1 MPKRIDIRP
10 DATNANK
17 GTERGRYMVETSL
30 RETGAG
36 RSILLDADG
45 RIIAGNKTFEAATDI
60 GLPVRIVETDG
71 TELIAVQRTDLDLS
85 DPTGTARK
93 LAYYDNR
100 ASQVGLEWDAEQV
113 LADIT
118 AGVDLEAMFRQD
130 ELDELLKDLLPK
142 TEGDAEPQI
151 DRAAELNEVWQ
162 VRTGDVWAI
171 GDHRLVCGDCTD
183 PAAVAKVMMGEKA
196 VLMVTDPPYGVEYDP
211 MFRQE
216 ALGAADRRT
225 GVVQNDNRSEW
236 SDAWKLFSG
245 DVVYCWSAMLTAHTV
260 LSSFLSGG
268 FDVHAEIVWSK
279 PHFPFGRG
287 HYVAQ
292 HESCWYL
299 VRKGKVCNW
308 SGDKMQSTIWSIAL
322 DDTTDGGHGTQKPLE
337 CMARPIRNHG
347 QIGDI
352 VFDPFLGSGT
362 TLVACQN
369 LGRRGRGVEI
379 SPNYCAV
386 ILQRMQDAF
395 GIVGVR
401 LG

>member
-1 MPKRIDIRP
+1 MTKVSIRP

-183 PAAVAKVMMGEKA
+183 PAVVAKVMQEEKA
-196 VLMVTDPPYGVEYDP
+196 DAVVTDPPYGYDKGI
-211 MFRQE
+211 E
-216 ALGAADRRT
+216 ADETIGAAITVYSACMPLCYQAVTD
-225 GVVQNDNRSEW
+225 
-236 SDAWKLFSG
+236 DAWAIVDTPKKYISEFINASESSGWKTREPVLHMYRNSMANGVYGTNIFELSFVYSKGKPKVNHRNLNGVDVSRKAGHDNIHPTQKFSQSYQHFIKLFTG
-245 DVVYCWSAMLTAHTV
+245 DGSV
-260 LSSFLSGG
+260 
-268 FDVHAEIVWSK
+268 I
-279 PHFPFGRG
+279 
-287 HYVAQ
+287 
-292 HESCWYL
+292 
-299 VRKGKVCNW
+299 
-308 SGDKMQSTIWSIAL
+308 
-322 DDTTDGGHGTQKPLE
+322 
-337 CMARPIRNHG
+337 
-347 QIGDI
+347 
-352 VFDPFLGSGT
+352 FDPFLGSGT

-369 LGRRGRGVEI
+369 LGRRGRGCEI

-395 GIVGVR
+395 GLVGVR
-401 LG
+401 IDSQVNT

>member
-1 MPKRIDIRP
+1 MTKVSIRP

-71 TELIAVQRTDLDLS
+71 TELIAVQRVDLDLS

-162 VRTGDVWAI
+162 VKTGDLWQI
-171 GDHRLVCGDCTD
+171 GEHRLCCGDCTD
-183 PAAVAKVMMGEKA
+183 PAVVAKVMQGEKTQA
-196 VLMVTDPPYGVEYDP
+196 VVTDPPYGIDYNPDGGNGVAPRGKYEKVIGDKFDFDP
-211 MFRQE
+211 TLWLDLE
-216 ALGAADRRT
+216 HVVLWGANHYA
-225 GVVQNDNRSEW
+225 N
-236 SDAWKLFSG
+236 KLPNCSG
-245 DVVYCWSAMLTAHTV
+245 W
-260 LSSFLSGG
+260 
-268 FDVHAEIVWSK
+268 IVWQKIGDGESTDTSDVELAWTNRQC
-279 PHFPFGRG
+279 PARRIQYIWRG
-287 HYVAQ
+287 MIRQGNEDRLHP
-292 HESCWYL
+292 
-299 VRKGKVCNW
+299 
-308 SGDKMQSTIWSIAL
+308 
-322 DDTTDGGHGTQKPLE
+322 TQKPIAVME
-337 CMARPIRNHG
+337 FCIKHYS
-347 QIGDI
+347 GDSKTI
-352 VFDPFLGSGT
+352 FDPFLGSGT

-369 LGRRGRGVEI
+369 LGRRGRGIEV
-379 SPNYCAV
+379 SQNYVAV
-386 ILQRMQDAF
+386 CLQRMKDAF
-395 GIVGVR
+395 PGIEITRVSP
-401 LG
+401 

>member
-1 MPKRIDIRP
+1 MAKANIRP

-118 AGVDLEAMFRQD
+118 AGVDLDAMFSQR
-130 ELDELLKDLLPK
+130 EIDELLADLLPK

-151 DRAAELNEVWQ
+151 DRAEELNKVWQ
-162 VRTGDVWAI
+162 VQPGDVWQI
-171 GDHRLVCGDCTD
+171 GEHRLVCGDCTD
-183 PAAVAKVMMGEKA
+183 PAVVAKVMQGEKA
-196 VLMVTDPPYGVEYDP
+196 DFAFTDPPYNVGIDYGQETDDEKDDAEYIAWSNAWFSVCESISP
-211 MFRQE
+211 AIAFTP
-216 ALGAADRRT
+216 GAVNVWMWAKIKNPKWMAIWVKSNQASRNQAGGWNTYEPILCYGKVKINYDT
-225 GVVQNDNRSEW
+225 WNIPVVQ
-236 SDAWKLFSG
+236 SDVSHPVKKSVEAWRKILE
-245 DVVYCWSAMLTAHTV
+245 D
-260 LSSFLSGG
+260 LSH
-268 FDVHAEIVWSK
+268 D
-279 PHFPFGRG
+279 
-287 HYVAQ
+287 AQ
-292 HESCWYL
+292 
-299 VRKGKVCNW
+299 
-308 SGDKMQSTIWSIAL
+308 II
-322 DDTTDGGHGTQKPLE
+322 
-337 CMARPIRNHG
+337 
-347 QIGDI
+347 
-352 VFDPFLGSGT
+352 FDPFLGSGT

-369 LGRRGRGVEI
+369 LSRRGRGIEI
-379 SPNYCAV
+379 SPSYCAV
-386 ILQRMQDAF
+386 ILQRMSDAF

-401 LG
+401 MDSQVNT